1 MSPRSATWWP
11 SRFPPTDGGSFGQVL
26 DAAQGGPTPAKDRRI
41 SGEHGLGRVKV
52 DEPRICKRATSW
64 PGGEH
69 GNDAVE
75 RRHDGLA
82 LASWRVW
89 PLRGVALGPGYCWRR
104 DFLRLCVGLGP
115 LAFDL
120 FVEPGT
126 QGFKQSVDF
135 TLVVAEDHEAA

>member
-1 MSPRSATWWP
+1 VLCEACPRSTILVSPLNHSGGIEGSGGTLPKSLHLASCAALGTKVPW
-11 SRFPPTDGGSFGQVL
+11 SRLDRQKRQPGEIDG
-26 DAAQGGPTPAKDRRI
+26 
-41 SGEHGLGRVKV
+41 HG
-52 DEPRICKRATSW
+52 
-64 PGGEH
+64 
-69 GNDAVE
+69 AVE
-75 RRHDGLA
+75 RQHDGLV
-82 LASWRVW
+82 LASVRFR

-126 QGFKQSVDF
+126 QGFEKSVDF